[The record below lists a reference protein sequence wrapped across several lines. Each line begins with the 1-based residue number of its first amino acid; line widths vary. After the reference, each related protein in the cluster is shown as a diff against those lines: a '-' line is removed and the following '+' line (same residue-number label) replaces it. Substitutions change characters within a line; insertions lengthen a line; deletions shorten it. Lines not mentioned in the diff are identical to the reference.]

1 MYSKTLIKLIDSAIF
16 PAVFII
22 AAKVI
27 GIAILSKYFDA
38 SYQIEGMKLVFQDA
52 QSFMVVNSYSSL
64 IMFCAV
70 VAGLVWVAFK
80 AHVLHDTHVKPA
92 LSAKMLEMNMVHM
105 IQKTDIIYSEVFV
118 WLSYAWLVTLI
129 MGGYALYGLGYWSV
143 FYIALGVTVFV
154 TAILS
159 IDIEREIHAN
169 SKEKIDYNSS
179 DNDVEISV
187 GNKRLLKITEL
198 TKEFE

>member
-1 MYSKTLIKLIDSAIF
+1 MYSKTLIKLIDAAIF

-22 AAKVI
+22 AAKII

-38 SYQIEGMKLVFQDA
+38 TYQIDGMRLVFQNA
-52 QSFMVVNSYSSL
+52 EAFMSVNSYSSL
-64 IMFCAV
+64 IMYSAV
-70 VAGLVWVAFK
+70 IAGLGWVAFK

-92 LSAKMLEMNMVHM
+92 LSAKMLEMNMVSM
-105 IQKTDIIYSEVFV
+105 IQKTDIIYTEVFI
-118 WLSYAWLVTLI
+118 WLSYAWLVTLM

-154 TAILS
+154 TALLS
-159 IDIEREIHAN
+159 IDIEREIHAH
-169 SKEKIDYNSS
+169 SREKVDYHGN
-179 DNDVEISV
+179 DIDVEISV